1 MEGVPIYLSAEKYAE
16 YSGLGVQEVK
26 RLCNIGDIPCSR
38 TETGR
43 YKIPVYKNGI
53 TKEQYE
59 KLQTKYTELKNT
71 LNNIR
76 KMLEVS

>member
-38 TETGR
+38 TESGR
-43 YKIPVYKNGI
+43 YKIPIFKNGI

-59 KLQTKYTELKNT
+59 VVKNENIKLKNT
-71 LNNIR
+71 LNNLKKI
-76 KMLEVS
+76 LEVS

>member
-16 YSGLGVQEVK
+16 YSGLGVEEVK
-26 RLCNIGDIPCSR
+26 RLCNLGEIHCSR
-38 TETGR
+38 TKSGR

-59 KLQTKYTELKNT
+59 ELQTKYTELKST
-71 LNNIR
+71 LNSIKNI
-76 KMLEVS
+76 LEVG